1 MAQVPMKNISCYYL
15 KGTFGSTFH
24 VILTKLFYE
33 IIDMMMVVRL
43 VLNLKH
49 AHEIMDLMT
58 MYILQLN
65 CQTLQDTRF
74 YVVDFNYKSWFN
86 LPCSFNKVI
95 HKMTE
100 MMMLAKLVLNL
111 IQAHDLMDPRTI

>member
-1 MAQVPMKNISCYYL
+1 
-15 KGTFGSTFH
+15 
-24 VILTKLFYE
+24 
-33 IIDMMMVVRL
+33 MMMVVRL